1 MLLFSPRCGLVA
13 LSLLGWV
20 KACHAPPPV
29 SSVPLLRRQLPAAQV
44 LADLTFLQHLKQA
57 AHAGSTKYRSRAQL
71 DSAFAA
77 ARGHVTGP
85 LTILQVYRLV
95 VGLTDFEG
103 SLHNDTA
110 LPDSVQHALRAEA
123 TFFPY
128 PLKLI
133 AGQLVVNTRHAPLPL
148 GATITSI
155 NGVPAAQLVHALG
168 KYYTTDG
175 FNTTGKRVGLAQS
188 FPEYLRWE
196 YGPQASF
203 VVGYRPLAAHATRQ
217 LRVPAVPYAVYAHAF
232 AARHSRPHDRG
243 FFEDLP
249 PKYTFQVVPQ
259 RAAALLTLNTFD
271 IGEDGSP
278 GHRQYARFLDSCF
291 TLLRRSPAITNL
303 LVDVRSNGGG
313 DDDNDMLTFSYLTER
328 PFRENKG
335 ATMRFSRVP
344 YRQYLTVD
352 HDTAERAALV
362 AEIEQE
368 AHIAFVR
375 GADGQLHE
383 NAHGNPVFLP
393 KPTHFRGQL
402 YLLISPRVASAGSM
416 FAAMVRGNTSAVVIG
431 EETMGGYYGHTG
443 HGSLSYTLP
452 YSGIAVSF
460 SWVDL
465 VQDVPVR
472 PGQPPGRG
480 VLPDYPVSQSLADFV
495 ANRDPQ
501 VAFAWQLISASPREA
516 N

>member
-1 MLLFSPRCGLVA
+1 MRYGLLA

-20 KACHAPPPV
+20 RACHAPPPPPASPV
-29 SSVPLLRRQLPAAQV
+29 SLLHRRLPAAQV
-44 LADLTFLQHLKQA
+44 LADLAFLQHLKQA
-57 AHAGSTKYRSRAQL
+57 AHAGSMKYRSRAQL

-77 ARGHVTGP
+77 TRAHVTGP
-85 LTILQVYRLV
+85 LTVLQVYRLV

-110 LPDSVQHALRAEA
+110 LPDAVQQALRVQA

-133 AGQLVVNTRHAPLPL
+133 AGRLVVNTRHAPLPL

-155 NGVPAAQLVHALG
+155 NGVPATHLVHALG

-175 FNTTGKRVGLAQS
+175 FNTTGKQVGLAQS
-188 FPEYLRWE
+188 LPEYLRWE

-217 LRVPAVPYAVYAHAF
+217 LRVRAVPYAAYVHAF
-232 AARHSRPHDRG
+232 TARHSRPSDRG

-249 PKYTFQVVPQ
+249 RKYTFQVLPQ
-259 RAAALLTLNTFD
+259 QAAARLTLNTFD

-291 TLLRRSPAITNL
+291 TLLRRSPAITHL
-303 LVDVRSNGGG
+303 LVDVRGNGGG
-313 DDDNDMLTFSYLTER
+313 DDDNDMLTFSYLTDR

-335 ATMRFSRVP
+335 ATVRFRRVP

-362 AEIEQE
+362 AEIAQQVRMD
-368 AHIAFVR
+368 FVR
-375 GADGQLHE
+375 GADGQFHE
-383 NAHGNPVFLP
+383 NVHGNPVFKP

-443 HGSLSYTLP
+443 HGSLSYNLP
-452 YSGIAVSF
+452 YSGIKVSF

-480 VLPDYPVSQSLADFV
+480 VLPDYAVSQSLADFV

-501 VAFAWQLISASPREA
+501 ATLAWQLINASPRLTH
-516 N
+516 